1 MKILQP
7 VPEKMRVEMVVGM
20 QIEILDGGEI
30 LVS

>member
-1 MKILQP
+1 MKILQA